1 MNGTV
6 IVTFARSGVTKSG
19 SSRKDLIMEKM

>member
-6 IVTFARSGVTKSG
+6 IVTFERSGVTKSG
-19 SSRKDLIMEKM
+19 RVRKRLMVEKM